1 MDEREPAGGP
11 RRGGE
16 GCGSRKLLVLK
27 ASESTACGVRAR
39 QSGGQPLPPAGLL
52 RTPVV
57 GGSAPES
64 VCGLRRGPGPG
75 TCFPSVPSEGRGS
88 CCPRWS
94 PQEWWPAR
102 AGGGLSPAAAGL
114 TSRGRGLHCEVPC
127 PLLMII
133 APQTRSPLARFLHTC
148 IASPR
153 SRPPECPAPQC
164 PAPSTTAVRG
174 SSSVPGVQS
183 LHVLRCWREMIFQ

>member
-1 MDEREPAGGP
+1 MDEREPAGSP

-27 ASESTACGVRAR
+27 ASESTACGVRGQAERGTAPAPGRAPAHPSSRGLCPGISLRAPSWAR
-39 QSGGQPLPPAGLL
+39 AGDLLPLSAFGGP
-52 RTPVV
+52 R
-57 GGSAPES
+57 
-64 VCGLRRGPGPG
+64 
-75 TCFPSVPSEGRGS
+75 S
-88 CCPRWS
+88 CCPHWS
-94 PQEWWPAR
+94 PQEWWPAG

-114 TSRGRGLHCEVPC
+114 TSRGCGLHCDVPC

-153 SRPPECPAPQC
+153 SRPSECPAPQC
-164 PAPSTTAVRG
+164 LAPPMPGPQHHCCAGQLVR
-174 SSSVPGVQS
+174 S
-183 LHVLRCWREMIFQ
+183 RCPVSPCP

>member
-27 ASESTACGVRAR
+27 ASESTACGVR
-39 QSGGQPLPPAGLL
+39 GQAERGTAPAPGRAPAHPSSRGLCPGISL
-52 RTPVV
+52 R
-57 GGSAPES
+57 APS
-64 VCGLRRGPGPG
+64 
-75 TCFPSVPSEGRGS
+75 
-88 CCPRWS
+88 W
-94 PQEWWPAR
+94 AR
-102 AGGGLSPAAAGL
+102 AGDLLPLSAFGGPRLLLSPLEPAGMVAGRGWGRPLTAAAGL
-114 TSRGRGLHCEVPC
+114 TSRGRGLHCDVPC

-174 SSSVPGVQS
+174 SSYVPGVQS